1 MQPSLFEEHIIP
13 AIPIYPLEDHS
24 CLSFELYRDHVL
36 EDDLVLVTFRNS
48 RVLHVSP
55 LYNHSH
61 ALYLCIQRGTELWE
75 GEKQG
80 QISRT
85 DRNFWSYM
93 MCTYTSFTP
102 AVAKN
107 SLSYGYQAR
116 FSAEVFKLLLNQK
129 FLCFGIQKQILQAT
143 ILDTKNKLSM

>member
-13 AIPIYPLEDHS
+13 AIPIYPSEDHS

-36 EDDLVLVTFRNS
+36 KDALVLVTFSNS
-48 RVLHVSP
+48 GTLNVSP

-61 ALYLCIQRGTELWE
+61 ALYLCIQRGTELRE

-93 MCTYTSFTP
+93 PCTYPSFTG

-107 SLSYGYQAR
+107 TLSYGYQGR
-116 FSAEVFKLLLNQK
+116 FSEEAFKLLLNQK

-143 ILDTKNKLSM
+143 ILDSKKLSM